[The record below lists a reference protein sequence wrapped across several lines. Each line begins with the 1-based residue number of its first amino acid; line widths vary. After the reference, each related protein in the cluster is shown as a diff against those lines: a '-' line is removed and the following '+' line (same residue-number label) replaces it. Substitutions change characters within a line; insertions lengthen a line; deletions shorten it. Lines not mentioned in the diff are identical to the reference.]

1 MQKNATEID
10 FILFPSRF
18 IMVAGGKPL
27 WYLELFTT
35 FSIFF
40 LTMFFAAVL
49 ASWSAGLTRVMEDP
63 KEYLGNFPDDK
74 IPGLLKNLD
83 YLKHTITGATFY
95 FNLCVGSVAAI
106 AGAGFGY
113 LLYKE
118 KVKALYGTVWFWT
131 VCAFTI
137 VWMVTSVIFYV
148 DLEEVASRIIP
159 KKGELDELNAP
170 ISTIRKWGKDNST
183 STVIGLI
190 VGPTAGFLFLCFVAY
205 RLNSKLEVFGSVNPD
220 LIVSDETHPGS
231 WFERKTGAE
240 GGTWQREGPP
250 QIVEGEPLVEEKRTS
265 GNFSLFQRTEEAVK
279 SRIQEDDALTT
290 DASPTSPDQQLIGT
304 KEEQQAGWGN
314 WLEDVFDYTF

>member
-1 MQKNATEID
+1 
-10 FILFPSRF
+10 
-18 IMVAGGKPL
+18 MVAGGKPL
-27 WYLELFTT
+27 WYLEMLTT

-40 LTMFFAAVL
+40 LTIFFAGVL
-49 ASWSAGLTRVMEDP
+49 GSWSAGLTRVMDNP
-63 KEYLGNFPDDK
+63 KEHLENFPEDK

-83 YLKHTITGATFY
+83 FLKQTITGATFY
-95 FNLCVGSVAAI
+95 FNLCVGSVAAV
-106 AGAGFGY
+106 AGAGFAY

-118 KVKALYGTVWFWT
+118 KVKAIHGMVWFWT

-170 ISTIRKWGKDNST
+170 ISTIRKWGKENST
-183 STVIGLI
+183 STVLGLI

-205 RLNSKLEVFGSVNPD
+205 RLNSKLEVFGSLNPD
-220 LIVSDETHPGS
+220 MIVADETHPGS

-240 GGTWQREGPP
+240 GGTWQRESPP
-250 QIVEGEPLVEEKRTS
+250 QIVEGQPLVEKGQNGST
-265 GNFSLFQRTEEAVK
+265 NFAVVERVDESVK
-279 SRIQEDDALTT
+279 GREDDALTT
-290 DASPTSPDQQLIGT
+290 DASPISPDQQAMIST
-304 KEEQQAGWGN
+304 KEEQQVGWGN